1 MVYNFRRGGVRG
13 DIALGSRYLAFRHGE
28 RTIAQAVY
36 RQDFVAG
43 GLSLICF
50 EDTNINVSSGGH
62 YVSKPVPYAR

>member
-1 MVYNFRRGGVRG
+1 M
-13 DIALGSRYLAFRHGE
+13 GSRYLAFRHGE